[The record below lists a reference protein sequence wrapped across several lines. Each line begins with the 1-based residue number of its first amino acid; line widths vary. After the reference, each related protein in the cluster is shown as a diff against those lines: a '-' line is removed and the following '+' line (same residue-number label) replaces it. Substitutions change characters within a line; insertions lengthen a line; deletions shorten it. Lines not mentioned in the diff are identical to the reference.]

1 MSERTTANE
10 QRGVTHYKVVAPA
23 DATPTAVAAP
33 AAIGKA
39 AVFVVHG
46 MGQQIQFQT
55 LDDVAEGLRAAN
67 VRRGG
72 GPTPRPGVRAVAVG
86 DERPQRI
93 ELTLTDGDRRTREVH
108 IYEAYWSPITEGEV
122 TLRDVMRFLFN
133 AGVDGWRHSFDP
145 FRRYVAGSLHEFPT
159 PVRTPVYLATALLV
173 ASALVVV
180 NLAIVALALARAP
193 TTTPPKWMS
202 DALFGDVT
210 AILNALVL
218 AAIAFIGC
226 LLLSYLAR
234 RWRVRRVP
242 ATAPR
247 RLVMWISG
255 PLAIFSFWLL
265 IVITTASALA
275 IAFVIYFHHTAQPD
289 SAVVT
294 TSLLARIISERWIV
308 RLRSATDGVLWTLT
322 AIGAVSL
329 GGPWFLKVA
338 RNARED
344 LFGPDP
350 GEKDTWRMTAA
361 VLGAFATLLAILC
374 VEAAVMFWASMRAT
388 MPAVSKWAHGLAW
401 PLAIVIGAVV
411 RRFLI
416 QYVGDVAAYI
426 QPQEL
431 DRFSALR
438 ARIKERVW
446 NAAVAVYAAA
456 DQYNDVLFVG
466 HSLGSVV
473 AYDTLNRLLREEALG
488 RTPFAVESRTRL
500 LLTFGS
506 PLDKT
511 AFLFSL
517 QGNTTEAREA
527 LAASVQPLLAFPERR
542 PEWINIFSA
551 WDIISG
557 ALNFYDLPGK
567 PNPVTN
573 LEDPHASVLLGA
585 HTQYWSNELL
595 FDRLHQSLL

>member
-1 MSERTTANE
+1 MSERTTASE

-23 DATPTAVAAP
+23 DATPAAVAAP

-180 NLAIVALALARAP
+180 NLAI
-193 TTTPPKWMS
+193 
-202 DALFGDVT
+202 
-210 AILNALVL
+210 
-218 AAIAFIGC
+218 AFII
-226 LLLSYLAR
+226 SFHHPAR
-234 RWRVRRVP
+234 PDSGV
-242 ATAPR
+242 ATPSV
-247 RLVMWISG
+247 LPKIISG
-255 PLAIFSFWLL
+255 
-265 IVITTASALA
+265 
-275 IAFVIYFHHTAQPD
+275 
-289 SAVVT
+289 
-294 TSLLARIISERWIV
+294 RWIV
-308 RLRSATDGVLWTLT
+308 CLRSATEGVLWTLT

-350 GEKDTWRMTAA
+350 GEKDTW
-361 VLGAFATLLAILC
+361 
-374 VEAAVMFWASMRAT
+374 
-388 MPAVSKWAHGLAW
+388 
-401 PLAIVIGAVV
+401 
-411 RRFLI
+411 
-416 QYVGDVAAYI
+416 
-426 QPQEL
+426 
-431 DRFSALR
+431 
-438 ARIKERVW
+438 
-446 NAAVAVYAAA
+446 
-456 DQYNDVLFVG
+456 
-466 HSLGSVV
+466 
-473 AYDTLNRLLREEALG
+473 
-488 RTPFAVESRTRL
+488 
-500 LLTFGS
+500 
-506 PLDKT
+506 
-511 AFLFSL
+511 
-517 QGNTTEAREA
+517 
-527 LAASVQPLLAFPERR
+527 
-542 PEWINIFSA
+542 
-551 WDIISG
+551 
-557 ALNFYDLPGK
+557 
-567 PNPVTN
+567 
-573 LEDPHASVLLGA
+573 
-585 HTQYWSNELL
+585 
-595 FDRLHQSLL
+595 

>member
-1 MSERTTANE
+1 MSERTTASE

-133 AGVDGWRHSFDP
+133 AGFDGWRHSFDP

-275 IAFVIYFHHTAQPD
+275 IAFVIYFHRTAQPD
-289 SAVVT
+289 GAAAA
-294 TSLLARIISERWIV
+294 TSLLARIFSERWIV

-322 AIGAVSL
+322 AITAAGM
-329 GGPWFLKVA
+329 GGPWLLKVA
-338 RNARED
+338 RNASAE
-344 LFGPDP
+344 LFGPDRDVK
-350 GEKDTWRMTAA
+350 GAWWHTAA
-361 VLGAFATLLAILC
+361 VLGAFATLSAILI
-374 VEAAVMFWASMRAT
+374 VEAGVMLWASMRAT
-388 MPAVSKWAHGLAW
+388 MPAVSKWTHGLAW
-401 PLAIVIGAVV
+401 PLAIVVSAVV
-411 RRFLI
+411 RRFLV
-416 QYVGDVAAYI
+416 QYLGDVAAYI

-431 DRFSALR
+431 DRFSELR

-446 NAAVAVYAAA
+446 RIAVAVYAAA
-456 DQYNDVLFVG
+456 DQYDDVLFVG

-488 RTPFAVESRTRL
+488 RTPFAVQSRTRL

-557 ALNFYDLPGK
+557 PLNFYDLPGK

-573 LEDPHASVLLGA
+573 LEDPDASVLLGA

>member
-1 MSERTTANE
+1 MTASE
-10 QRGVTHYKVVAPA
+10 QRGVTHYKVVSPADGAPA
-23 DATPTAVAAP
+23 AVAAP
-33 AAIGKA
+33 APHGKA

-72 GPTPRPGVRAVAVG
+72 GPTPRPGVRAIAVG

-108 IYEAYWSPITEGEV
+108 VYEAYWAPITQGQV

-133 AGVDGWRHSFDP
+133 AAIDGWRHSFDP
-145 FRRYVAGSLHEFPT
+145 FRRYVAGSLHEFPM
-159 PVRTPVYLATALLV
+159 PVRTPVYLATALLTT
-173 ASALVVV
+173 SALVVV
-180 NLAIVALALARAP
+180 NLAIVALAATRAP
-193 TTTPPKWMS
+193 TTTPPTWVN

-218 AAIAFIGC
+218 ATVAFIGC
-226 LLLSYLAR
+226 LMLSYLAR
-234 RWRVRRVP
+234 RWRVRGVP
-242 ATAPR
+242 VTGPR

-255 PLAIFSFWLL
+255 PLAVLSFWLL
-265 IVITTASALA
+265 IVVTTASGLA
-275 IAFVIYFHHTAQPD
+275 IAFVIYFHRTAQPG
-289 SAVVT
+289 SAAAT

-308 RLRSATDGVLWTLT
+308 SLRSATDGVLWTVT
-322 AIGAVSL
+322 AVGAGSVGGQSL
-329 GGPWFLKVA
+329 VRFV
-338 RNARED
+338 RNARAE
-344 LFGPDP
+344 LFGPDADAN
-350 GEKDTWRMTAA
+350 EAWWLTAA
-361 VLGAFATLLAILC
+361 ALGAFAALLAILS
-374 VEAAVMFWASMRAT
+374 VEAAVMLWASMRAT
-388 MPAVSKWAHGLAW
+388 MPAVSKWTHLLAW
-401 PLAIVIGAVV
+401 PLVIVISAVA
-411 RRFLI
+411 RRFLV

-431 DRFSALR
+431 DRFSELR

-446 NAAVAVYAAA
+446 KAAVAVYAAA
-456 DQYNDVLFVG
+456 DQYDDVLFVG

-473 AYDTLNRLLREEALG
+473 AYDTLNRLLGEETLG

-542 PEWINIFSA
+542 PEWINIFSG
-551 WDIISG
+551 WDVISG

-567 PNPVTN
+567 PNPITN
-573 LEDPHASVLLGA
+573 LEDPDASVLLGA